1 MSNLSHL
8 PYVYMS
14 INLSVN
20 LNALRISTSVNVLLE
35 LIVIYLT
42 VLLLTIME
50 SQALCFMICIW
61 SCNAVPEPFTHALH
75 VTTWKCLPHSFAW
88 RPHRLLFRKRLGAPQ
103 PFPDLQKRFLDLRT
117 DFERALAASL
127 RHEVWGR
134 GSSSLGPSSSTLLV
148 WAGV

>member
-42 VLLLTIME
+42 VLLLTHYKNDNNGVTSSLFYDLHMVMQCSARAVYSCTSRNNLKVPS
-50 SQALCFMICIW
+50 SQLCLAPAPPPFQETAGGSPAVSRPPKAL
-61 SCNAVPEPFTHALH
+61 PRP
-75 VTTWKCLPHSFAW
+75 
-88 RPHRLLFRKRLGAPQ
+88 PHRLREG
-103 PFPDLQKRFLDLRT
+103 T
-117 DFERALAASL
+117 
-127 RHEVWGR
+127 G
-134 GSSSLGPSSSTLLV
+134 GLLTP
-148 WAGV
+148 